1 MATNLA
7 VAKPDYGFDGS
18 PIRMPLLALGA
29 WAAAILL
36 MSASILALRIAG
48 GVVVV
53 IATLLTMLAAK
64 FVFYVRH
71 GKLRLRDHLLSMI
84 AWRGDET
91 VLDIGTG
98 RGLLMI
104 GAAKKLTTGR
114 SVGTDIW
121 RQFDMADNHIE
132 ATLRNAEL
140 EGVAAKVEVK
150 NEDARH
156 MLFANRSFDVILSN
170 LCLHNIPSKEGRAEA
185 CREIVRVLKPGGVV
199 VISDPA
205 HIGEYAEV
213 FRSAGLSVKI
223 SRNRFLDTVTP
234 WHRNLKASRTS
245 ASGEA

>member
-1 MATNLA
+1 VGTNVA

-18 PIRMPLLALGA
+18 PIRVPMLAAGA
-29 WAAAILL
+29 WAAGIFLVAT
-36 MSASILALRIAG
+36 SAPALRIAG
-48 GVVVV
+48 GVVVA
-53 IATLLTMLAAK
+53 IATLLTMLVAK
-64 FVFYVRH
+64 FVFYVRY
-71 GKLRLRDHLLSMI
+71 GKLRLRDRLLSMI

-104 GAAKKLTTGR
+104 GAAKRLTTGK

-132 ATLRNAEL
+132 ATLKNAKM

-150 NEDARH
+150 SEDARH
-156 MLFANRSFDVILSN
+156 MSFADGSFDVILSN
-170 LCLHNIPSKEGRAEA
+170 LCLHNIPSKEGRAAA
-185 CREIVRVLKPGGVV
+185 CREIVRVLKPGGVA

-205 HIGEYAEV
+205 YLGEYAEV
-213 FRSAGLSVKI
+213 FRGAGLSVKS

-234 WHRNLKASRTS
+234 WHRNLLASKP
-245 ASGEA
+245 